1 MCKFFY
7 EVGSAFE
14 GVLVCQCVYE
24 FGKILI
30 SMRGGG
36 GCCVPLRE
44 KCPKHHAH
52 KGDPGVTPG
61 SCGTVSEGPKC
72 S

>member
-30 SMRGGG
+30 SMKGGG
-36 GCCVPLRE
+36 VVAYLSVRSAPLMNI
-44 KCPKHHAH
+44 HI
-52 KGDPGVTPG
+52 
-61 SCGTVSEGPKC
+61 
-72 S
+72 